1 MTKKGWQH
9 YSHPADM
16 GIRGF
21 GATKEEAFSQAALAM
36 TAVITEPETIK
47 PEQKVKII
55 CDAADDDGVTF
66 ANWLNAVLY
75 EMAVRNM
82 LFSRFEVAL
91 KAGRLSGMA
100 WGERLDISR
109 HKPAVE
115 VKAAT
120 YCDLKVRQL
129 ADGRWLAQCVV
140 DV

>member
-36 TAVITEPETIK
+36 TAVITELETIK
-47 PEQKVKII
+47 PKQKVKII
-55 CDAADDDGVTF
+55 CDVADDDEITF

-91 KAGRLSGMA
+91 KSGRYLVSNF
-100 WGERLDISR
+100 
-109 HKPAVE
+109 
-115 VKAAT
+115 T
-120 YCDLKVRQL
+120 
-129 ADGRWLAQCVV
+129 
-140 DV
+140 